1 MYGSEF
7 SSSGGLVNAGL
18 YDQRLALQWVQH
30 NIHKFG
36 GDPNRITVMGESAGG
51 GSIIMQM
58 TAYGSGESPPFQQA
72 ITQSPAWEP
81 GSAGP
86 VVQNEIYERFLGIL
100 NVESL
105 EEARQLPSQSVIDAN
120 HILMSTVEYG
130 ATFLG
135 PVASVSLYRNS
146 IELTRTPGHRWNIHP
161 QRSQAPAT

>member
-1 MYGSEF
+1 MYGSDF

-18 YDQRLALQWVQH
+18 YDQRLALQWVQDH
-30 NIHKFG
+30 IHKFG
-36 GDPNRITVMGESAGG
+36 GDPNRVTVMGESAGG

-86 VVQNEIYERFLGIL
+86 AKQNEIYQRFLGLL
-100 NVESL
+100 NITNL
-105 EEARQLPSQSVIDAN
+105 EQAKQISSQGVIDAN
-120 HILMSTVEYG
+120 HILMSSIEYG

-135 PVASVSLYRNS
+135 PVSFMRSAVFVYQSA
-146 IELTRTPGHRWNIHP
+146 IELT
-161 QRSQAPAT
+161 

>member
-7 SSSGGLVNAGL
+7 SSAGGLMNAGL
-18 YDQRLALQWVQH
+18 FDQRLALQWVQDH
-30 NIHKFG
+30 IHKFG
-36 GDPNRITVMGESAGG
+36 GDPNRVTVMGESAGG

-86 VVQNEIYERFLGIL
+86 AKQNEIYQRFLGLL
-100 NVESL
+100 NVTTL
-105 EEARQLPSQSVIDAN
+105 EQAKKLPSQAVIDAN
-120 HILMSTVEYG
+120 HILMSSIEYG

-135 PVASVSLYRNS
+135 PVNFMQSAASVFQNVV
-146 IELTRTPGHRWNIHP
+146 ELTQISGH
-161 QRSQAPAT
+161 